1 MRMHLLVGAGC
12 LFALGTYAHA
22 GPIHTQ
28 DGQNSM
34 TKPNG
39 DAGITR
45 PLQERPAAASEG
57 DKPSTDKPTSA
68 SARPNLSPGEL
79 ARHATN

>member
-1 MRMHLLVGAGC
+1 MKMHLLVGAAC

-22 GPIHTQ
+22 GPIHNE
-28 DGQNSM
+28 DGPNSM

-39 DAGITR
+39 DAGITT

-57 DKPSTDKPTSA
+57 DKPSTDQPTSA
-68 SARPNLSPGEL
+68 STRPNLTPGVVVKP
-79 ARHATN
+79 

>member
-1 MRMHLLVGAGC
+1 MKMHLLVGAAC

-22 GPIHTQ
+22 GPIYNQ
-28 DGQNSM
+28 DGPNTM

-39 DAGITR
+39 DAGITT

-57 DKPSTDKPTSA
+57 DKPSTDKPTPA
-68 SARPNLSPGEL
+68 STRPDLTPGVV
-79 ARHATN
+79 AKP